1 MALNNLGHKLLS
13 EDKKTEAIEV
23 FKLNAEE
30 YPDSW
35 NVFDSLGEAYMKNG
49 DKKLAIKSYKKSIKL
64 NPENTGGEDMLATL
78 KSE

>member
-1 MALNNLGHKLLS
+1 LNNLGYKYLS
-13 EDKKTEAIEV
+13 EDKKTEAIEI

-30 YPDSW
+30 YPESW

-64 NPENTGGEDMLATL
+64 NPENTDGEEMLAKL
-78 KSE
+78 KND